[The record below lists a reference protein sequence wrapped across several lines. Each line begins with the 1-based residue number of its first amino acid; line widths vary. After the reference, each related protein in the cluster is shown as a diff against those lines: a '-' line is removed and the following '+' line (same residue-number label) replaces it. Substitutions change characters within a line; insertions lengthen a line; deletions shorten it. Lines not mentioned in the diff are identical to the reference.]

1 MCQLLMYGLSLD
13 LWCHKC
19 PSLPLMPNQGGT
31 QPWAEWVFLFA
42 RSFIKIKEKKS
53 GLKVSLDRETPQWE
67 GSCLLFAWLLYGP
80 LKPVWL
86 MFPKP
91 LKFGR
96 QLTRGYSLPG
106 PLTLRAV
113 ARLRTISLHITD
125 KPMMTNNGRGKGTN
139 LWEALVMSCNSRW
152 GLSWTLRNVF
162 WWLHMLLCG
171 SECWQNIKLLFL
183 RSGSSQQA

>member
-53 GLKVSLDRETPQWE
+53 GLKVSLDRETPRWE
-67 GSCLLFAWLLYGP
+67 GSCLLFAWLLYGL

-96 QLTRGYSLPG
+96 QLTRGYSFAGPSLSELLPG
-106 PLTLRAV
+106 CEQSVYILQTSPRWPTMEEAKTL
-113 ARLRTISLHITD
+113 IS
-125 KPMMTNNGRGKGTN
+125 GK
-139 LWEALVMSCNSRW
+139 LWSWAAIPDEGFL
-152 GLSWTLRNVF
+152 GL
-162 WWLHMLLCG
+162 
-171 SECWQNIKLLFL
+171 
-183 RSGSSQQA
+183 